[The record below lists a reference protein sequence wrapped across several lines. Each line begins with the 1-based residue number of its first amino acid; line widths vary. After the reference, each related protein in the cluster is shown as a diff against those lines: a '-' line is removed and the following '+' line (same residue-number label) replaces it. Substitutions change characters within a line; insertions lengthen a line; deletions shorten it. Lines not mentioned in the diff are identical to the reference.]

1 MAGNFFRGTTVD
13 QDGRWGKSDEKLM
26 AKMQKAGKFAAIL
39 DTKID
44 IKKVNIDIISKW
56 VSEKTIEVLGF
67 EDEIVINLVINML
80 QSEKLHG
87 KKMQLDVTGFLE
99 KGAGQFVEE
108 LWTLLVDA
116 QSQPNGIPEAFI
128 RKKKEEILRRQE
140 AIKMVSIAAIQQSSA
155 LVEQPREETQSGRW
169 GPHSSAPIMSSE
181 MLRFATTIEGQKT
194 ESSFAAPENSEDH
207 SKKADTDR
215 SLVHDEG
222 QSSRHDRH
230 DEERSRDERSNKS
243 DRRRNRSRSIDR
255 RDRDGDH
262 KDHGRHHENRDS
274 GRTSH
279 RERDRSRD
287 RDRDRE
293 RDRERDRH
301 SRRDRSRERHRSRKD
316 DRVDSRRDRGGRDSS
331 ADAGKSRRRGRSNS
345 EDIGR
350 RSGKKRD
357 EQKHADGENERE
369 SHRGDN
375 TTEEHD
381 GDEKRHSSDRK
392 SSDHSR
398 RNRDRS
404 NDRNG
409 EEVKKVEEQEMDE
422 TMPADGEKNADS
434 SPGR

>member
-140 AIKMVSIAAIQQSSA
+140 AIKMVTNAALQQSS
-155 LVEQPREETQSGRW
+155 LSIVQPREETQSGRW

-181 MLRFATTIEGQKT
+181 MLQFATTIEGQKT
-194 ESSFAAPENSEDH
+194 ESSFVAPESSEDQ
-207 SKKADTDR
+207 SKKADVER
-215 SLVHDEG
+215 SLPHDEG
-222 QSSRHDRH
+222 QSSRHHRH
-230 DEERSRDERSNKS
+230 DDDYLRSDKNRDERNSKS
-243 DRRRNRSRSIDR
+243 DRRRNRSRSVDR

-262 KDHGRHHENRDS
+262 RDHGRHHERRDS

-287 RDRDRE
+287 RE
-293 RDRERDRH
+293 RDRSRDRDRH

-316 DRVDSRRDRGGRDSS
+316 DRGDSRRDRGERDSS
-331 ADAGKSRRRGRSNS
+331 ADARKSRRRGRSNS
-345 EDIGR
+345 EDYGR
-350 RSGKKRD
+350 RSGKKRE
-357 EQKHADGENERE
+357 EQPHAEGENEKE
-369 SHRGDN
+369 SHKVDHS
-375 TTEEHD
+375 TEEHD
-381 GDEKRHSSDRK
+381 GDERKK
-392 SSDHSR
+392 SSHSR
-398 RNRDRS
+398 RDRDRS
-404 NDRNG
+404 SGSNG
-409 EEVKKVEEQEMDE
+409 DDAKNSDEEQKMDE
-422 TMPADGEKNADS
+422 TIPADGERDVDS
-434 SPGR
+434 LPGR

>member
-26 AKMQKAGKFAAIL
+26 AKMQKAGRFAAIL

-140 AIKMVSIAAIQQSSA
+140 AIKMVSNAALQQSSA
-155 LVEQPREETQSGRW
+155 SVEQSRGETPSGRW

-181 MLRFATTIEGQKT
+181 MLQFATTVEGQKM
-194 ESSFAAPENSEDH
+194 ESSIVAPENLEDQ
-207 SKKADTDR
+207 SNKEDMGR
-215 SLVHDEG
+215 SPIHDER
-222 QSSRHDRH
+222 QSSRRH
-230 DEERSRDERSNKS
+230 RNDDDYSGRDKSKDERSSKS
-243 DRRRNRSRSIDR
+243 DRRRNRSRSRSVDR
-255 RDRDGDH
+255 RDRDEDRR
-262 KDHGRHHENRDS
+262 DHGRHHASRDS

-287 RDRDRE
+287 RDRE
-293 RDRERDRH
+293 RDRRSH
-301 SRRDRSRERHRSRKD
+301 RDRSRERHRSRKD
-316 DRVDSRRDRGGRDSS
+316 DRGDSRRDRGDRDGST
-331 ADAGKSRRRGRSNS
+331 DVRKSHRRVRSNS
-345 EDIGR
+345 EDKGR

-357 EQKHADGENERE
+357 DEKHVDKENDRE

-375 TTEEHD
+375 STGEHD
-381 GDEKRHSSDRK
+381 GGERKHSSDHNN
-392 SSDHSR
+392 SDHSR
-398 RNRDRS
+398 KNRDRS
-404 NDRNG
+404 SDGNG
-409 EEVKKVEEQEMDE
+409 EEAKHEEKEHKKDDTE
-422 TMPADGEKNADS
+422 PAHS
-434 SPGR
+434 SPGN

>member
-140 AIKMVSIAAIQQSSA
+140 AIKMVTNAALHQSS
-155 LVEQPREETQSGRW
+155 LSVVQPREDTQSGRW

-181 MLRFATTIEGQKT
+181 MLQFATTIEGQKT
-194 ESSFAAPENSEDH
+194 ESSFFAPESSEDQ
-207 SKKADTDR
+207 SKKADVDR

-222 QSSRHDRH
+222 QSSRHHRH
-230 DEERSRDERSNKS
+230 SDDFSRTDKNRDERNSKS
-243 DRRRNRSRSIDR
+243 DRRRDRSRSVDR

-262 KDHGRHHENRDS
+262 RDHGRHHESRES

-279 RERDRSRD
+279 RERDKSRD
-287 RDRDRE
+287 RVRDRDRE
-293 RDRERDRH
+293 RERH
-301 SRRDRSRERHRSRKD
+301 SRRDRSRERYRSRKD
-316 DRVDSRRDRGGRDSS
+316 DRGDSRRDRGERDTST
-331 ADAGKSRRRGRSNS
+331 DARKSRRRGRSNS
-345 EDIGR
+345 EDNGR

-357 EQKHADGENERE
+357 EQTHSDAGNERE
-369 SHRGDN
+369 SHKVN
-375 TTEEHD
+375 LSTEEHD
-381 GDEKRHSSDRK
+381 IDERK
-392 SSDHSR
+392 NSNHSR
-398 RNRDRS
+398 RHRDRS
-404 NDRNG
+404 SGSNGDEAKND
-409 EEVKKVEEQEMDE
+409 EEEQKVDE
-422 TMPADGEKNADS
+422 KIPADGEKDVNS